1 MKFEIFNRFHENVD
15 QDSKKE
21 FKDYKA
27 RHKLLIFQY
36 SGDSSRVKNYG
47 PLNNRFESW

>member
-1 MKFEIFNRFHENVD
+1 MKFEIFNRFHVD

-27 RHKLLIFQY
+27 RPKLMIFNTQ
-36 SGDSSRVKNYG
+36 GIQIG
-47 PLNNRFESW
+47 